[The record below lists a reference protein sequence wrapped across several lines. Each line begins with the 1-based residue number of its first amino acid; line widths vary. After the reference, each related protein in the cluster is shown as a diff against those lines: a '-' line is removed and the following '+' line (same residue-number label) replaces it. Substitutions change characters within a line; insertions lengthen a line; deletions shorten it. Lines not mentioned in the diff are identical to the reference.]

1 MRKTHGIRQRQTART
16 AALAVLLVTV
26 LCLAA
31 APANAAVV
39 YNANVNTMITNVTQ
53 AQLQPV
59 VNELSGET
67 PAFIFGSP
75 YTILTRGSS
84 SGVPID
90 MAEQYIYEHLLS
102 YGLDSV
108 SFQDYPGK
116 GGGVKPGRN
125 IIGQIN
131 GTTKPNEII
140 VIGCHIDDQ
149 KWGDPLAPG
158 ADDDASG
165 TSAVLYLARSF
176 ADKNF
181 ARTIRFCF
189 FGSEENASWGSNM
202 FGAGYYA
209 NQCKLAGQN
218 IVGMVEADALAY
230 NAGSVPKNGR
240 VVALH
245 RRMKS
250 NAGEVALYTMWKDVF
265 AAYSITGLDPQD
277 WAYSMKYSDHGAFW
291 NYMSSTPAVLL
302 IEEDGVYVTNP
313 NWHTPNDKV
322 STFNWPYY
330 VSVTKSL
337 VGLAAHQAQIQ

>member
-1 MRKTHGIRQRQTART
+1 MRQTHAKGRRRT
-16 AALAVLLVTV
+16 APAAALMVCLVAVLL
-26 LCLAA
+26 LAA

-39 YNANVNTMITNVTQ
+39 YNPTVNTMITGVTQ
-53 AQLQPV
+53 AQLQPA

-108 SFQDYPGK
+108 AFQTYPG
-116 GGGVKPGRN
+116 GGSVPSGRN

-131 GTTKPNEII
+131 GTTKPNEIV

-165 TSAVLYLARSF
+165 CSAVLYLARSF

-181 ARTIRFCF
+181 ARTIRFVF
-189 FGSEENASWGSNM
+189 FGNEENAPWTSIKFGS
-202 FGAGYYA
+202 GYYA
-209 NQCKLAGQN
+209 AQCKAAGQN
-218 IVGMVEADALAY
+218 IVAMVEADALAY
-230 NAGSVPKNGR
+230 NAGSMPKNGR

-250 NAGEVALYTMWKDVF
+250 VAGEVALYAMWKDVF

-277 WAYSMKYSDHGAFW
+277 WAYSMKYSDHGGFW
-291 NYMSSTPAVLL
+291 KGYAAVPAVLL

-330 VSVTKSL
+330 VGVTQSL
-337 VGLAAHQAQIQ
+337 VGLAAHEADIQ